1 MADVIFPAALALQ
14 ALRSSSYKDT
24 AHAVA
29 ELVDNS
35 VDAGAKHV
43 SVALLVDQNNGR
55 PHTIAVL
62 DNGVGMS
69 EEELKKCV
77 QYGFSQPRQSARMPL
92 GRYGV
97 GLVAASFSQCSD
109 LRVMSWK
116 NRKSDGSKAPSTKIS
131 IPIGHELRE
140 EDNRL
145 PTPHSEEFPP
155 WVYRAFV
162 GMPESPADMPSG
174 TLVVWTD
181 VKATWKRPD
190 TLRQHLLNLCGRI
203 YRGLIPKELNI
214 FINVF
219 NISDRDDDT
228 AIDSKTVQ
236 PIDPLFLHNWDDP
249 DLSRFGYE
257 GDTTLFVPYTGLTGD
272 SGKNQSGDYEP
283 ELHKIKINA
292 EVEGN
297 CRIMASYR
305 NPLVIKDLAKG
316 EDPGDKPYG
325 KLAKKLQ
332 GVSIMRAGRE
342 IALDPNWLRVSQ
354 TVDRWL
360 SVSVDFDSSLDD
372 VFGVSNDKQS
382 ASRLSSFASLTLK
395 EINGKIEELQQE
407 ADCDKRELCC
417 LEVAREIKK
426 LLRDMQQIVKQQRK
440 GSRDDD
446 GDNQEESKD
455 PSYAADTELRETGE
469 KLSSGP
475 EKIPSDDVDPE
486 DYPQETTDLYKGC
499 TSDGSPAEESRPPVV
514 MEKKLKIDAAMAH
527 GSLTSKIFELA
538 EGPGHILLRFTASH
552 PLSGVLS
559 QLLTPRD
566 ELPEGVDP
574 PTVRDA
580 IKVVRTLLFSYA
592 RAQVEASHQSSTARA
607 EFERCTQ
614 KWGEVAERAFRD
626 EEQG

>member
-35 VDAGAKHV
+35 VDAGARYV
-43 SVALLVDQNNGR
+43 SVALLVDQNNGQ

-77 QYGFSQPRQSARMPL
+77 QYGFSKPGQSSRMPL

-116 NRKSDGSKAPSTKIS
+116 NGKPAEGRVPSTQIR
-131 IPIGHELRE
+131 IPADRELRE
-140 EDNRL
+140 EDNML
-145 PTPHSEEFPP
+145 PAPHDEEFPP
-155 WVYRAFV
+155 WAYRAFV
-162 GMPESPADMPSG
+162 GMPESLADMPSG

-181 VKATWKRPD
+181 VKATWKKPK
-190 TLRQHLLNLCGRI
+190 TLRQHLLDLCGRI
-203 YRGLIPKELNI
+203 YRGLISERLNI
-214 FINVF
+214 FINIF
-219 NISDRDDDT
+219 NTAGQDEDT
-228 AIDSKTVQ
+228 AVDNETVQ
-236 PIDPLFLHNWDDP
+236 PVDPLFLRNWNHP
-249 DLSRFGYE
+249 ALSRFGYE
-257 GDTTLFVPYTGLTGD
+257 GDTTLFIPYTGLSGD
-272 SGKNQSGDYEP
+272 TGKNQSGNYEAQ
-283 ELHKIKINA
+283 LHKIKINA
-292 EVEGN
+292 EIEGN

-305 NPLVIKDLAKG
+305 NPLVVERLPKDK
-316 EDPGDKPYG
+316 DPGDEPYG
-325 KLAKKLQ
+325 QLAKNLQ

-382 ASRLSSFASLTLK
+382 ASRLASFASMTLREIK
-395 EINGKIEELQQE
+395 EKIEELKQDS
-407 ADCDKRELCC
+407 DCDKREQAC

-426 LLRDMQQIVKQQRK
+426 LLSEMQQLVKKQRR
-440 GSRDDD
+440 GSRGGDDD
-446 GDNQEESKD
+446 DQEDSKD
-455 PSYAADTELRETGE
+455 PSHATDTELKETGE

-475 EKIPSDDVDPE
+475 NEMPYDNVAPG
-486 DYPQETTDLYKGC
+486 DYPQETTDLYEGC
-499 TSDGSPAEESRPPVV
+499 TTDGSPSKEKRPAVV
-514 MEKKLKIDAAMAH
+514 MEANLKIDAAMDE

-538 EGPGHILLRFTASH
+538 EGPGHILLRLTAGH

-559 QLLTPRD
+559 QLLTPQD
-566 ELPEGVDP
+566 ELPEGTDP
-574 PTVRDA
+574 PTVQA
-580 IKVVRTLLFSYA
+580 AVKVVRTLLFSYA
-592 RAQVEASHQSSTARA
+592 RAQVEASHESPTAKA

-614 KWGEVAERAFRD
+614 KWGEVAERAFSD
-626 EEQG
+626 EE